1 MAVKIVH
8 TWRVQEVR
16 FADRCAA
23 ERYASRFGGLRAWR
37 VVPVSRTAV
46 WGAGGTVDR

>member
-16 FADRCAA
+16 FGDRGAA
-23 ERYASRFGGLRAWR
+23 ERYAARYGGLQAWR
-37 VVPVSRTAV
+37 VVPVPRT
-46 WGAGGTVDR
+46 